1 MDQLSRALSE
11 THLRGSLIA
20 TLELSAPWSIDF
32 QQSVGVPVHYVID
45 GEPWLYGAEITPAR
59 LTPGDLIMFPRW
71 DRHFMASDAQRRE
84 SITISDLVR
93 RNGRTLWSQGQWLEE
108 PLPLVIS
115 GSGPRTRLLSMVV
128 ELERGAADLLLLS
141 LPRVVRIAG
150 DDADMSAWLAPMLQF
165 LAREEAQHKQGYAI
179 IQSRLAELLFM
190 QIVRSQLLLG
200 PAGEAAALRILLDPA
215 ISRAFAA
222 LRERPGRRW
231 TLAEMARVGG
241 LSRSA
246 FAERFARIAE
256 MTPFEF
262 LRGLRLD
269 AAAERLKQGEP
280 VKALVEDSGYRTP
293 YSFAKAFRKR
303 FATTPG
309 AYRALFRATHQERGE
324 VTVRREASSD
334 DGMHCRK

>member
-20 TLELSAPWSIDF
+20 TLELGAPWSIDF
-32 QQSVGVPVHYVID
+32 EQSVGVPIHYVLE
-45 GEPWLYGAEITPAR
+45 GEPWLFGPDIPATR
-59 LTPGDLIMFPRW
+59 LTAGDLVMFPRW
-71 DRHFMASDAQRRE
+71 DRHFMAADIELSE
-84 SITISDLVR
+84 SMTISELVR

-108 PLPLVIS
+108 PLPLVLR
-115 GSGPRTRLLSMVV
+115 GPGPRTRLLSMVV
-128 ELERGAADLLLLS
+128 ELERGAADLLLLA
-141 LPRVVRIAG
+141 LPRMVLIVG
-150 DDADMSAWLAPMLQF
+150 DDADMSSWREPMLQF
-165 LAREEAQHKQGYAI
+165 LAREEAQHKPGYAI
-179 IQSRLAELLFM
+179 VQSRLAELLFM

-200 PAGEAAALRILLDPA
+200 PSGEAAALRMLLDPA
-215 ISRAFAA
+215 ISRVFAA
-222 LRERPGRRW
+222 LRERPGQRW

-241 LSRSA
+241 LSRST
-246 FAERFARIAE
+246 FAERFARTAG

-280 VKALVEDSGYRTP
+280 VKALVEDAGYRTP

-309 AYRALFRATHQERGE
+309 AYRASFRLQHAPSAKPG
-324 VTVRREASSD
+324 RRA
-334 DGMHCRK
+334 